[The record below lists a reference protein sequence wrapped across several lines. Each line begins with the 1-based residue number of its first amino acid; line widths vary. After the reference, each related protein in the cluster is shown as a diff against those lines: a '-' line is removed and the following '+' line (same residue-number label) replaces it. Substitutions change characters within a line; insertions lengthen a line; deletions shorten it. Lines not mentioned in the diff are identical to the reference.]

1 MGTRTRLCTQISGPV
16 LVYVLK
22 IGPISVTHMLTYTS
36 LIYKNLTQTKY
47 LLINDGFGS
56 PLCSVF
62 LVIQILLLL
71 FQNNFLSIL
80 SRETFHCACSLMGQ
94 IKHSLCSS
102 PSPTTYVLDFHNEAV
117 KARMLMARNVF
128 GETKEHIF

>member
-1 MGTRTRLCTQISGPV
+1 MS
-16 LVYVLK
+16 
-22 IGPISVTHMLTYTS
+22 
-36 LIYKNLTQTKY
+36 
-47 LLINDGFGS
+47 
-56 PLCSVF
+56 SVF
-62 LVIQILLLL
+62 SFLSLTHTL
-71 FQNNFLSIL
+71 FQLENNFVSIL
-80 SRETFHCACSLMGQ
+80 PRETFHCACTLMGQ

>member
-1 MGTRTRLCTQISGPV
+1 MLN
-16 LVYVLK
+16 LK
-22 IGPISVTHMLTYTS
+22 LA
-36 LIYKNLTQTKY
+36 LDYKLPRP

-56 PLCSVF
+56 PPCTDILF
-62 LVIQILLLL
+62 LSE
-71 FQNNFLSIL
+71 NNFLSIL
-80 SRETFHCACSLMGQ
+80 PRETFHCACTLMGQ

-102 PSPTTYVLDFHNEAV
+102 PSPTTYVLDFHNEVV

>member
-1 MGTRTRLCTQISGPV
+1 M
-16 LVYVLK
+16 
-22 IGPISVTHMLTYTS
+22 
-36 LIYKNLTQTKY
+36 
-47 LLINDGFGS
+47 
-56 PLCSVF
+56 
-62 LVIQILLLL
+62 
-71 FQNNFLSIL
+71 
-80 SRETFHCACSLMGQ
+80 ETFHCACTLMGQ

>member
-1 MGTRTRLCTQISGPV
+1 MQCHCNFHIQEYSDRTIVLHTYIS
-16 LVYVLK
+16 
-22 IGPISVTHMLTYTS
+22 
-36 LIYKNLTQTKY
+36 
-47 LLINDGFGS
+47 
-56 PLCSVF
+56 
-62 LVIQILLLL
+62 
-71 FQNNFLSIL
+71 FQLENNFLSIL
-80 SRETFHCACSLMGQ
+80 PMETFHCACTLMGQ